1 MSTVFLRKRDESYL
15 DMYDGVD
22 TSQATF
28 SESFDAGFRE
38 SIARGNSN
46 SRAQMLRDAW
56 DPFLKEIESKT
67 GERLKNPA
75 QSLNVGILDGGA
87 THGHPQRMYN
97 HYVNKVMD
105 YIKNNEETLGEELS
119 GLTHEFI
126 IDRAVK
132 NAIHESENYDEVAN
146 RSGSWKQGAARF
158 AGAFVATINDPVV
171 LQTMIL
177 GTAVNQIKNV
187 SGMMLREAII
197 GGSTESLI
205 QLEVMDW
212 YKELGLPY
220 SSSDFLRNVAASAAL
235 SAAFPL
241 TFKIG
246 KDTVTLTAKQAQK
259 GYNALKG
266 GSRSIGEE
274 LSDSARASEEL
285 LDTIESTYQNSPLE
299 DTAEHVERV
308 KQVNTAIRN
317 DEAPDMPEPT
327 SAPLKSELEKVANP
341 EIVKTTQE
349 IENISEVLEGKIKE
363 RNELLLSD
371 KDPYEN
377 LKKQKIFGENADEAF
392 DVDNSLHYKQLEK
405 AYGESEYYQKW
416 LKMGEEID
424 DLLKLRERTE
434 AELKSMEV
442 VPETAADPKP
452 KVINSTKEVNE
463 INDVIGTFKAKNIK
477 VDAKTFQFKDFG
489 DEFGVT
495 ERLQGV
501 ETWDPMSSGTVVV
514 YEKLDGDTFIV
525 DGHQRLALAK
535 RLMNKNK
542 DLDISLSGFRLRE
555 SDGITPEEAM
565 GLAAVKNMNEGYAN
579 VLDMVKVLRTDPK
592 LAKILPPR
600 SAVVRQARAIM
611 NFKSDEAYGMFV
623 NDIVPP
629 QYAQYVGRL
638 IPEDEQLQLAA
649 MKVLAKAKPE
659 NEMQA
664 SAMVREVLEGGTE
677 QVEQTSLF
685 GTELEAESFYFER
698 AKVMDRA
705 VKELKRDRSAFNTIV
720 ENQTKFESEG
730 NKLARSA
737 NEQKIENDSRAID
750 SIVTLANRKGELSDD
765 LSAAAKHAKRTGD
778 FGEATERFV
787 NAVRGSIGRGD
798 FARQV
803 LGDVGRVVDAP
814 PQNGRIPVKATEEHL
829 EGFDN
834 PDNIVFEKQTE
845 QMEADLFQ
853 DVDNLELEAI
863 EVPSSVTRDLD
874 GKDQVNFQ
882 SLRDMKDEIEKDK
895 DILDKMGYCVK

>member
-38 SIARGNSN
+38 SIAKGNSN

-132 NAIHESENYDEVAN
+132 NAIHESENYDEVAD

-285 LDTIESTYQNSPLE
+285 LDTIESTYENSPLE
-299 DTAEHVERV
+299 NTAEHVERV

-341 EIVKTTQE
+341 EVVKTTQE

-392 DVDNSLHYKQLEK
+392 DVDDSLHYKQLEK

-555 SDGITPEEAM
+555 SDGITTNEAM
-565 GLAAVKNMNEGYAN
+565 SLAAVKNMNEGYAN

-600 SAVVRQARAIM
+600 SAVVRQARGIIKL
-611 NFKSDEAYGMFV
+611 KSDEAYGMFV

-664 SAMVREVLEGGTE
+664 STMVREVLEGGTE

-853 DVDNLELEAI
+853 DVDNLDLEAI

>member
-22 TSQATF
+22 TSQAKF
-28 SESFDAGFRE
+28 SESYDAGFRE
-38 SIARGNSN
+38 SNAKGNSN
-46 SRAQMLRDAW
+46 SRAQMLREAW

-67 GERLKNPA
+67 GEKLQNPA
-75 QSLNVGILDGGA
+75 HSLNVGILDGGA
-87 THGHPQRMYN
+87 TRGHPQSMYN
-97 HYVNKVMD
+97 HYVKKVMD
-105 YIKNNEETLGEELS
+105 YIKNNQETLGEEIS
-119 GLTHEFI
+119 GLTHDFI

-132 NAIHESENYDEVAN
+132 TAINESENYDEVAT

-158 AGAFVATINDPVV
+158 MGAMVGTLNDPVV

-177 GTAVNQIKNV
+177 GAAVNQIKNV

-246 KDTVTLTAKQAQK
+246 KDTVNLTAKQAKK

-274 LSDSARASEEL
+274 LSDNARASEEL
-285 LDTIESTYQNSPLE
+285 LDTIESTYHNSPLE

-327 SAPLKSELEKVANP
+327 SAPLKSELESVANP

-349 IENISEVLEGKIKE
+349 IENISQVLEGKIKE
-363 RNELLLSD
+363 RDELLLSD

-392 DVDNSLHYKQLEK
+392 DVDDSLHYKQLEK
-405 AYGESEYYQKW
+405 SYGESEYYQKW
-416 LKMGEEID
+416 KAMGEEID
-424 DLLKLRERTE
+424 DLLKLRERTK

-442 VPETAADPKP
+442 VPETVADPKP
-452 KVINSTKEVNE
+452 KVINSNKEVNE
-463 INDVIGTFKAKNIK
+463 INDVIDTIKAKNIK
-477 VDAKTFQFKDFG
+477 VDAKTFQFKDYG

-495 ERLQGV
+495 ERLEGV
-501 ETWDPMSSGTVVV
+501 ETWKPMSSGTVVV

-525 DGHQRLALAK
+525 DGHQRLGLAK
-535 RLMNKNK
+535 KLMAQDK
-542 DLDISLSGFRLRE
+542 DLDISLSAFRLRE
-555 SDGITPEEAM
+555 SDGISTNEAM
-565 GLAAVKNMNEGYAN
+565 SLAAVKNMDEGYAN
-579 VLDMVKVLRTDPK
+579 VLDIVKVLRTKPK
-592 LAKILPPR
+592 LAKNLPPR
-600 SAVVRQARAIM
+600 SAVVRQARGIM
-611 NFKSDEAYGMFV
+611 NLKSDEAYGMFV
-623 NDIVPP
+623 NDIVPG

-664 SAMVREVLEGGTE
+664 STMVREVLEGGTE

-720 ENQTKFESEG
+720 QNQTKFESEG

-803 LGDVGRVVDAP
+803 LGDAGRVVDAP
-814 PQNGRIPVKATEEHL
+814 PQNSRIPVKATEQHL

-845 QMEADLFQ
+845 QMEVDLFQ
-853 DVDNLELEAI
+853 DVDNLDLEAI
-863 EVPSSVTRDLD
+863 EVPSSVTRDGD

-895 DILDKMGYCVK
+895 DILDKMGYCIK